1 MPSTEEG
8 REGARTEVAA
18 RVLIIAAKVFA
29 GGPVPSDPPDLTQ
42 VKKALEEGRHQKAA
56 TMSGGDEFLLK
67 WNDHHNSF
75 FNIMQELCANEVSQ
89 SKNLPWS
96 PVWPLSQSAGMLFSW
111 Y

>member
-8 REGARTEVAA
+8 GRQGARTEVAA

-75 FNIMQELCANEVSQ
+75 FNIMQELCANEVSRRKILTCF
-89 SKNLPWS
+89 S
-96 PVWPLSQSAGMLFSW
+96 WPLPDP
-111 Y
+111 

>member
-8 REGARTEVAA
+8 SERGLRSPASF
-18 RVLIIAAKVFA
+18 LIAKVFA

-42 VKKALEEGRHQKAA
+42 VKKALQKGPQKAA

-89 SKNLPWS
+89 CNILT
-96 PVWPLSQSAGMLFSW
+96 LFSRPLPDP
-111 Y
+111 